1 MDRHDQKKVPNSYQL
16 SSNTANM
23 YKCIYNIVYTHT
35 QTLILLYILSIPWK
49 IMSFINP
56 KTTLF
61 VSQLLGALPSCRTK
75 RRSQGRKLGQI
86 DVGLESL
93 TAWRTCRASAAEFWK
108 SCFITWKSSWIYIVS
123 IEKSVF
129 FLEFRS
135 DQFVASHIMPTSIR
149 RLTTRDSYPCWA
161 RRWHNW
167 PKHIYSAWFICRT
180 QLKTTPVILT

>member
-35 QTLILLYILSIPWK
+35 QTLILLVIYPFYPMEKS
-49 IMSFINP
+49 MSFINP

-93 TAWRTCRASAAEFWK
+93 TAWSEHAELLQLSFEKAVNYYMKIIMNLHCEYWK
-108 SCFITWKSSWIYIVS
+108 VCFFSGIQIWPVCG
-123 IEKSVF
+123 
-129 FLEFRS
+129 
-135 DQFVASHIMPTSIR
+135 VAHHA
-149 RLTTRDSYPCWA
+149 YQ
-161 RRWHNW
+161 
-167 PKHIYSAWFICRT
+167 YSATYHSRLLPIGPMLGQEVT
-180 QLKTTPVILT
+180 